1 MSRQKAKG
9 NCFDQNSIAVY
20 YKIEKYIKGLFIL
33 FPLLRI
39 LKISCYICVQYIDLF
54 FGVFVQ
60 LFTVL
65 LVFQNVVCSNIVML
79 LFL

>member
-39 LKISCYICVQYIDLF
+39 LKISCYICVQYIYTF
-54 FGVFVQ
+54 FWSVCA
-60 LFTVL
+60 TVHC
-65 LVFQNVVCSNIVML
+65 VISVPKCCM
-79 LFL
+79 